1 MPSIHIPEDVFAAY
15 VDAEGGY
22 QAAKDRLQAVA
33 RGDADAPEVNV

>member
-22 QAAKDRLQAVA
+22 QAAKDAIQARVA
-33 RGDADAPEVNV
+33 SGVDAG